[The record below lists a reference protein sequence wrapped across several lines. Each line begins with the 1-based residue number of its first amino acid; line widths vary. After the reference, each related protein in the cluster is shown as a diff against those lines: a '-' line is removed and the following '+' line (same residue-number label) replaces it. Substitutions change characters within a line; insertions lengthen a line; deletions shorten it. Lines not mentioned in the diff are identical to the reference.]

1 MMDPIENIIQAV
13 QEKSNLTDNERFNVI
28 MYLEML
34 RDLMIDT
41 SYYYAR
47 YAADNLP
54 GKRAK

>member
-13 QEKSNLTDNERFNVI
+13 QEKSNLTDNERYNVV